1 MTIYAV
7 SYRYDPTDPRIAE
20 VRPDHRAF
28 IAGLKDEG
36 KIIGSGPHPDAEGG
50 ALIVI
55 RVDDGEDPASVMDA
69 DPFHVGGV
77 LDDRAI
83 REWNPVIN
91 VWDD

>member
-7 SYRYDPTDPRIAE
+7 SYSYDPEDPRIAE

-28 IAGLKDEG
+28 IAGLKEKG
-36 KIIGSGPHPDAEGG
+36 AIIGSGPHPDAEGG

-55 RVDDGEDPASVMDA
+55 RVGDGEDPASVMDA
-69 DPFHVGGV
+69 DPFHVRGV
-77 LDDRAI
+77 LAGRTI

-91 VWDD
+91 IWDD